1 MNLPWSQQDAEE
13 ESEQRMR
20 DYSAGRGDIDRSL
33 RVGSQPEPAD
43 SKLSFVQVVSRV
55 SGWRSPER
63 FRRAWVIG

>member
-13 ESEQRMR
+13 ESERRMNE
-20 DYSAGRGDIDRSL
+20 YSAGRGDRL
-33 RVGSQPEPAD
+33 RESERVVQPD